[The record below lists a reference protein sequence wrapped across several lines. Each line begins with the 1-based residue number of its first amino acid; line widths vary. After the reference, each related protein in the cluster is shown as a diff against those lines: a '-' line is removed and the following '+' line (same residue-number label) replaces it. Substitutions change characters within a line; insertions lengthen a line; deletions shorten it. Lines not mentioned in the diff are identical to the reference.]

1 LLGVYS
7 NNIKDLMEKIIKGKR
22 RAMRDLPDDI
32 NVYYIQEQEVLMV
45 DPEGRSFV
53 NINTR
58 EDLQRATGG

>member
-1 LLGVYS
+1 MLY
-7 NNIKDLMEKIIKGKR
+7 
-22 RAMRDLPDDI
+22 DI
-32 NVYYIQEQEVLMV
+32 NVYYIQEQEVLIV